1 MKRRAFPFAEL
12 KNKFALMNWGD
23 AACMFN
29 WIMLV
34 VLAVHDLDRTAQRLG
49 DWFCLRFSSY
59 GRPFPG
65 AIHCLAH
72 TDFGFLELSTVED
85 YRQITKPIWEGCS
98 LIFCKERRGFQCG
111 VGNTGYLES
120 GGELSK
126 GRRFRFHPQK
136 IGNGLEFSANRGKSR
151 PNIRFFISW
160 GW

>member
-1 MKRRAFPFAEL
+1 MKRRASPFAEL

-34 VLAVHDLDRTAQRLG
+34 VLAVHDLERTAQRLG

-98 LIFCKERRGFQCG
+98 RIFWKRTKGFSVRRWKHGIFGKWRRIVERKALPFPPPKDRKR
-111 VGNTGYLES
+111 S
-120 GGELSK
+120 
-126 GRRFRFHPQK
+126 
-136 IGNGLEFSANRGKSR
+136 
-151 PNIRFFISW
+151 
-160 GW
+160 